1 MSFCLFGGKSV
12 WFYEKESVFHGRTDE
27 KLMGNT
33 QVKVAP
39 EEQDKINKKYKEDF
53 EVCVKNLE
61 QTLSY
66 SVDLGVIYRK
76 HMNEHRFQ
84 NLHPTFPVFLRNV
97 SQKLKRPHIIIGSG
111 LYFVFSALQPPYVE
125 TTNV

>member
-1 MSFCLFGGKSV
+1 
-12 WFYEKESVFHGRTDE
+12 
-27 KLMGNT
+27 MGNT
-33 QVKVAP
+33 QVKPTP

-53 EVCVKNLE
+53 ELCVKDLE

-76 HMNEHRFQ
+76 YMNENPLQ

-111 LYFVFSALQPPYVE
+111 LYFVFSTLQPPYLE
-125 TTNV
+125 TTDRQQAS